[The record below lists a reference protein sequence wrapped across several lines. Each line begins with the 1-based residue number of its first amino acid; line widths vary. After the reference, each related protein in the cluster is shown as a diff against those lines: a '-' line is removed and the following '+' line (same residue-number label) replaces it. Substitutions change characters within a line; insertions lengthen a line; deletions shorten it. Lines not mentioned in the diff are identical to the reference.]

1 MLRVNLEDF
10 PTARTVTYLN
20 SASIS
25 LMPRPAIDSM
35 VEFQR
40 KVASGG
46 TIGFD
51 ESAETQAL
59 EGARNEAASLL
70 GAHREEIA
78 VLSSATVGICSFA
91 WSLNLKRGAN
101 VVSTDAD
108 FPSVVHPWMRLREEK
123 GIEVRLAKNH
133 DGVVDE
139 NELEKLVDDR
149 TAVISIS
156 HVEFGTGQRFDL
168 RWLSELAHS
177 HGAFLIVDATQ
188 SAGLMPIDVHRD
200 EVDALVASGYKG
212 LLGPF
217 GVSLFYLK
225 WDLVEELEPPLVGW
239 RSAPD
244 PYNLNVTELTFAK
257 DAKKFEYSTMDYA
270 CPIGLAE
277 SMRYL
282 TKIGHKNLT
291 SHVLSMTK
299 RFIDIVRNNQRFPHT
314 IALTPEEEGAHASIA
329 SFRFKGRDQSVIAGE
344 LVKRHIIVSQRFD
357 GVRFSFHAYNTEE
370 DLLRA
375 NQTLEEILS
384 K

>member
-1 MLRVNLEDF
+1 MLHVNLEDF
-10 PTARTVTYLN
+10 PTARAVTYLN

-25 LMPRPAIDSM
+25 LMPKPAIDSM

-51 ESAETQAL
+51 EAAETQAL
-59 EGARNEAASLL
+59 EGARNEATALL
-70 GAHREEIA
+70 GARREEIA
-78 VLSSATVGICSFA
+78 ILSSATVGICSFA
-91 WSLNLKRGAN
+91 WSLDLKRGAN

-123 GIEVRLAKNH
+123 GIEVRLAKNR

-139 NELEKLVDDR
+139 DELEKLVDDR

-225 WDLVEELEPPLVGW
+225 RDLVEKLEPPLVGW

-270 CPIGLAE
+270 CPVGLAE

-282 TKIGHKNLT
+282 KKIGHKNLT
-291 SHVLSMTK
+291 SHVLSMTE
-299 RFIDIVRNNQRFPHT
+299 RFIDIVRNNQRLPHAT
-314 IALTPEEEGAHASIA
+314 ALTPEDESAHASIA
-329 SFRFKGRDQSVIAGE
+329 SFRFKGRDQSAVAGE
-344 LVKRHIIVSQRFD
+344 LVKRHIIVSQRFN

-375 NQTLEEILS
+375 NRTLEEILA

>member
-1 MLRVNLEDF
+1 MLHVNLDDF
-10 PTARTVTYLN
+10 PTARNMTYLN

-25 LMPRPAIDSM
+25 LMPKPAIDSM

-40 KVASGG
+40 KIASGG
-46 TIGFD
+46 TTGFD
-51 ESAETQAL
+51 EAAEIQAL

-70 GAHREEIA
+70 GARRDEIA
-78 VLSSATVGICSFA
+78 ILSSATVGICSFA
-91 WSLNLKRGAN
+91 WSLELKRGAN

-108 FPSVVHPWMRLREEK
+108 FPSVVHPWMRLRQEK

-139 NELEKLVDDR
+139 DELERIVDDR

-188 SAGLMPIDVHRD
+188 SAGLMPIDVHGD
-200 EVDALVASGYKG
+200 GVDALVASGYKG

-217 GVSLFYLK
+217 GVSIFYLK
-225 WDLVEELEPPLVGW
+225 GDLVEKLEPPLVGW

-244 PYNLNVTELTFAK
+244 PYNLNITELTYAK

-270 CPIGLAE
+270 CPVGLAE

-299 RFIDIVRNNQRFPHT
+299 RFMDIVRNNQNLHHST
-314 IALTPEEEGAHASIA
+314 TLTPEEESSHASIA
-329 SFRFKGRDQSVIAGE
+329 SFRFKGQDQSAVAAE
-344 LVKRHIIVSQRFD
+344 LVKRHIIVSQRFN

-375 NQTLEEILS
+375 NQALEDIFS

>member
-1 MLRVNLEDF
+1 MLHVNLEDF

-25 LMPRPAIDSM
+25 LMPKPAIDSM

-51 ESAETQAL
+51 EAAETQAL
-59 EGARNEAASLL
+59 EGARNEATALL
-70 GAHREEIA
+70 GARREEIA
-78 VLSSATVGICSFA
+78 ILSSATVGICSFA
-91 WSLNLKRGAN
+91 WSLDLKRGAN

-108 FPSVVHPWMRLREEK
+108 FPSVVHPWMRLREER

-139 NELEKLVDDR
+139 DELEKLVDDR

-168 RWLSELAHS
+168 HWLSELAHS

-188 SAGLMPIDVHRD
+188 SAGLMPIDVHHD

-225 WDLVEELEPPLVGW
+225 RDLVEKLEPPLVGW

-270 CPIGLAE
+270 CPVGLAE
-277 SMRYL
+277 YMRYL
-282 TKIGHKNLT
+282 KKIGHKNLT
-291 SHVLSMTK
+291 SHVLSMTE
-299 RFIDIVRNNQRFPHT
+299 RFIDVVRNNQRLPHAT
-314 IALTPEEEGAHASIA
+314 ALTPEDESSHASIA
-329 SFRFKGRDQSVIAGE
+329 SFRFKGRDQSAVAGE
-344 LVKRHIIVSQRFD
+344 LVKRHIIVSQRFN

-375 NQTLEEILS
+375 NRTLEEILS

>member
-1 MLRVNLEDF
+1 MLHLSLEDF
-10 PTARTVTYLN
+10 PTASTVTYLN

-25 LMPRPAIDSM
+25 LMPKPAIDSM

-40 KVASGG
+40 RIASGG
-46 TIGFD
+46 TVGFD
-51 ESAETQAL
+51 EEAETQAL

-91 WSLNLKRGAN
+91 WSLDLKRGAN

-108 FPSVVHPWMRLREEK
+108 FPSVVHPWMRLRQEK
-123 GIEVRLAKNH
+123 GLEVRLAKNH

-139 NELEKLVDDR
+139 DELEKLVDDQ
-149 TAVISIS
+149 TAAISIS
-156 HVEFGTGQRFDL
+156 HVEYGTGQRFDL

-200 EVDALVASGYKG
+200 GMDALVASGYKG

-217 GVSLFYLK
+217 GVAILYLK
-225 WDLVEELEPPLVGW
+225 RELVETLEPPLVGW

-244 PYNLNVTELTFAK
+244 PYNLNVMELTFAR

-270 CPIGLAE
+270 CPVGLAE

-282 TKIGHKNLT
+282 AKIGHKNLT
-291 SHVLSMTK
+291 SHVFSMTE
-299 RFIDIVRNNQRFPHT
+299 RFIDIVRNNPKLPDT
-314 IALTPEEEGAHASIA
+314 TTLTPEDQKSHASIA
-329 SFRFKGRDQSVIAGE
+329 SFRFKGRDQSAIAAE
-344 LVKRHIIVSQRFD
+344 LVKLGVIVSQRFN
-357 GVRFSFHAYNTEE
+357 GVRFSFHAYNSEE

-375 NQTLEEILS
+375 NETLQEILA

>member
-1 MLRVNLEDF
+1 MLHVNLEDF

-25 LMPRPAIDSM
+25 LMPKPAIDSM

-51 ESAETQAL
+51 EAAETQAL
-59 EGARNEAASLL
+59 EGARNEATALL
-70 GAHREEIA
+70 GARREEIA
-78 VLSSATVGICSFA
+78 ILSSATVGICSFA
-91 WSLNLKRGAN
+91 WSLDLKRGAN

-123 GIEVRLAKNH
+123 GIEVRLAKNR

-139 NELEKLVDDR
+139 DELEKLVDDR

-188 SAGLMPIDVHRD
+188 SAGLMPIDVHHD

-225 WDLVEELEPPLVGW
+225 RDLVEKLEPPLVGW

-270 CPIGLAE
+270 CPVGLAE

-282 TKIGHKNLT
+282 AKIGHKNLT
-291 SHVLSMTK
+291 SHVLSMTEQ
-299 RFIDIVRNNQRFPHT
+299 FIDIVRNNQRIPHAT
-314 IALTPEEEGAHASIA
+314 ALTPEDESAHASIA
-329 SFRFKGRDQSVIAGE
+329 SFRFKGRDQSAVAGE
-344 LVKRHIIVSQRFD
+344 LVKRHIIVSQRFN

-375 NQTLEEILS
+375 NRTLEEILA

>member
-1 MLRVNLEDF
+1 MLHVNLEDF

-25 LMPRPAIDSM
+25 LMPKPAIDSM

-51 ESAETQAL
+51 EAAETQAL
-59 EGARNEAASLL
+59 EGARNEATALL
-70 GAHREEIA
+70 GARREEIA
-78 VLSSATVGICSFA
+78 ILSSATVGICSFA

-123 GIEVRLAKNH
+123 GIEVRLAKNR

-139 NELEKLVDDR
+139 DELEKLVDDR

-168 RWLSELAHS
+168 HWLSELAHS

-225 WDLVEELEPPLVGW
+225 RDLVEKLEPPLVGW

-270 CPIGLAE
+270 CPVGLAE

-282 TKIGHKNLT
+282 KKIGHKNLT
-291 SHVLSMTK
+291 SHVLSMTE
-299 RFIDIVRNNQRFPHT
+299 RFIDIVRNNQRLPHAT
-314 IALTPEEEGAHASIA
+314 ALTPEDDSAHASIA
-329 SFRFKGRDQSVIAGE
+329 SFRFKGRDQSAVAGE
-344 LVKRHIIVSQRFD
+344 LVKRHIIVSQRFN

-375 NQTLEEILS
+375 NRTLEEILS

>member
-225 WDLVEELEPPLVGW
+225 WDLVEKLEPPLVGW

-299 RFIDIVRNNQRFPHT
+299 RFIDIVRDNQRFPHT

>member
-1 MLRVNLEDF
+1 MLHVNLGDF

-25 LMPRPAIDSM
+25 LMPKPAIDSM

-51 ESAETQAL
+51 EAAETQAL
-59 EGARNEAASLL
+59 EDARNEATALL
-70 GAHREEIA
+70 GARREEIA
-78 VLSSATVGICSFA
+78 ILSSATVGICSFA
-91 WSLNLKRGAN
+91 WSLGLKRGAN

-108 FPSVVHPWMRLREEK
+108 FPSVVHPWMRLREER
-123 GIEVRLAKNH
+123 GIEVRLAKNR

-139 NELEKLVDDR
+139 DELEKLVDDR

-225 WDLVEELEPPLVGW
+225 RDLVEKLEPPLVGW

-270 CPIGLAE
+270 CPVGLAE

-282 TKIGHKNLT
+282 KKIGHKNLT
-291 SHVLSMTK
+291 SHVLSMTEQ
-299 RFIDIVRNNQRFPHT
+299 FINIVRNNQRLPHT
-314 IALTPEEEGAHASIA
+314 TALTPDDENAHASIA
-329 SFRFKGRDQSVIAGE
+329 SFRFKERDQSAVAGE
-344 LVKRHIIVSQRFD
+344 LVKRRIIVSQRFN
-357 GVRFSFHAYNTEE
+357 GVRFSFHTYNTEE

-375 NQTLEEILS
+375 NRTLEEILA

>member
-1 MLRVNLEDF
+1 MLHVNLEDF
-10 PTARTVTYLN
+10 PTARTMTYLN

-25 LMPRPAIDSM
+25 LMPKPAIDSM

-51 ESAETQAL
+51 EAAETQAL
-59 EGARNEAASLL
+59 EGARNEATTLL
-70 GAHREEIA
+70 GARREEIA
-78 VLSSATVGICSFA
+78 ILSSATVGICSFA

-108 FPSVVHPWMRLREEK
+108 FPSVVHPWMRLRKEK

-139 NELEKLVDDR
+139 DELEKLVDDR

-168 RWLSELAHS
+168 HWLSKLAHS

-188 SAGLMPIDVHRD
+188 SAGLMPIEVHRD

-225 WDLVEELEPPLVGW
+225 RDLVEKLEPPLVGW

-244 PYNLNVTELTFAK
+244 PYNLKVTELTFAK

-270 CPIGLAE
+270 CPVGLAE
-277 SMRYL
+277 SMRYSK
-282 TKIGHKNLT
+282 KIGHENLT
-291 SHVLSMTK
+291 SYVLSMTE
-299 RFIDIVRNNQRFPHT
+299 RFIDIVKNNQRLPHAT
-314 IALTPEEEGAHASIA
+314 ALTPEDESAHASIA
-329 SFRFKGRDQSVIAGE
+329 SFRFKGRDQSAVAGE
-344 LVKRHIIVSQRFD
+344 LVKRHIIVSQRFN

-375 NQTLEEILS
+375 NRTLEEILT

>member
-1 MLRVNLEDF
+1 MLHVNLGDF

-25 LMPRPAIDSM
+25 LMPKPAIDSM

-51 ESAETQAL
+51 EAAETQAL
-59 EGARNEAASLL
+59 EDARNEATALL
-70 GAHREEIA
+70 GARREEIA
-78 VLSSATVGICSFA
+78 ILSSTTVGICSFA
-91 WSLNLKRGAN
+91 WSLDLKRGAN

-108 FPSVVHPWMRLREEK
+108 FPSVVHPWMRLREER
-123 GIEVRLAKNH
+123 GIEVRLAKNR

-139 NELEKLVDDR
+139 DELEKLVDDR

-225 WDLVEELEPPLVGW
+225 RDLVEKLEPPLVGW
-239 RSAPD
+239 RSAPN

-270 CPIGLAE
+270 CPVGLAE

-282 TKIGHKNLT
+282 KKIGPENLT
-291 SHVLSMTK
+291 GHVLSMTE
-299 RFIDIVRNNQRFPHT
+299 RFIDIVRNNQRLPHAT
-314 IALTPEEEGAHASIA
+314 ALTPEDDSAHASIA
-329 SFRFKGRDQSVIAGE
+329 SFRFKGRDQSAVAGE
-344 LVKRHIIVSQRFD
+344 LVKRHIIVSQRFN

-375 NQTLEEILS
+375 NRTLEEILA

>member
-1 MLRVNLEDF
+1 MLDVNLEDF

-25 LMPRPAIDSM
+25 LMPKPAIDSM

-51 ESAETQAL
+51 EAAETQAL
-59 EGARNEAASLL
+59 EGARNEAAALL
-70 GAHREEIA
+70 GARREEIA
-78 VLSSATVGICSFA
+78 ILSSATVGICSFA
-91 WSLNLKRGAN
+91 WSLDLKRGAN

-139 NELEKLVDDR
+139 EELEKLVDDR

-177 HGAFLIVDATQ
+177 QGAFLIVDATQ

-225 WDLVEELEPPLVGW
+225 RDLVEKLEPPLVGW

-270 CPIGLAE
+270 CPVGLAE

-291 SHVLSMTK
+291 SHVLSLTE
-299 RFIDIVRNNQRFPHT
+299 RFIDIVRNNQRLPHAT
-314 IALTPEEEGAHASIA
+314 ALTPEDESSHASIA
-329 SFRFKGRDQSVIAGE
+329 SFRFKGRDQSAVAGE
-344 LVKRHIIVSQRFD
+344 LVKRHIIVSQRFN

-375 NQTLEEILS
+375 NRTLEEILS